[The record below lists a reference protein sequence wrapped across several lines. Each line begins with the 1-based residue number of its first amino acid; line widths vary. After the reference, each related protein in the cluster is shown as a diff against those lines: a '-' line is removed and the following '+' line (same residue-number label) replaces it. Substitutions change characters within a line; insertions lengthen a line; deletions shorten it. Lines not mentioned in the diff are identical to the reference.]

1 MKPIRRTDERLY
13 RVAEDIP
20 EENFMEAAADA
31 EATVIYSDGV
41 MKVQGAVTEI
51 KDFLYSTVEYDLD
64 ADFSNPDNY
73 MQPVLSSLNRVSE
86 EEAEEIMASEYAPLE
101 SGEEEQEID
110 IDAALEGENPGGRTI
125 AADGG
130 EGM

>member
-1 MKPIRRTDERLY
+1 MGLIRRTDERLY
-13 RVAEDIP
+13 KVSEDIP
-20 EENFMEAAADA
+20 EESFMEAAA
-31 EATVIYSDGV
+31 EAGATAVYSDGV

-51 KDFLYSTVEYDLD
+51 KDFLYSTVEYDFD

-86 EEAEEIMASEYAPLE
+86 EEAEEIMSSDYAPLE
-101 SGEEEQEID
+101 QQEQETDID
-110 IDAALEGENPGGRTI
+110 INAALEGERAA

-130 EGM
+130 EKM

>member
-1 MKPIRRTDERLY
+1 MRRTDERLY
-13 RVAEDIP
+13 KVSEDIP

-31 EATVIYSDGV
+31 GATAVYSDGV
-41 MKVQGAVTEI
+41 MKLQGAISEI
-51 KDFLYSTVEYDLD
+51 KDFLYSTVEYDFD

-86 EEAEEIMASEYAPLE
+86 QEAEEIRASDYAPLE
-101 SGEEEQEID
+101 TEEQKADID
-110 IDAALEGENPGGRTI
+110 IGAALEGEQQPV

-130 EGM
+130 ETV